1 MKKSILLIAGLTLL
15 LFAWTNTALAADKIG
30 FINMQTIIQNSNA
43 GKKAAEDFKKLF
55 ARKQE
60 NIKSMENEVKKLKD
74 ELDKQGAVMTASA
87 RGDKE
92 TAYQR
97 KMRDYQILVD
107 DTNKELQKRDQEYS
121 QQLIPEI
128 LKVVRAIAEKEKYT
142 VIMDISTMP
151 LPYFDKAGDISKKVI
166 DDFNKTSG
174 AKKVSLA
181 EDHEKKHCGN
191 SRPGGRRGCG
201 RRPEADRRYPSDRGG
216 GRGRSDVCLQSEVF
230 QVAQNHARGGDPR
243 PSGNRRAG

>member
-1 MKKSILLIAGLTLL
+1 MLLIAGLTLL

-166 DDFNKTSG
+166 DDFNKASG
-174 AKKVSLA
+174 AKK
-181 EDHEKKHCGN
+181 
-191 SRPGGRRGCG
+191 
-201 RRPEADRRYPSDRGG
+201 
-216 GRGRSDVCLQSEVF
+216 
-230 QVAQNHARGGDPR
+230 
-243 PSGNRRAG
+243 

>member
-151 LPYFDKAGDISKKVI
+151 LPYFDKANDISKKVI
-166 DDFNKTSG
+166 DDFNKASG
-174 AKKVSLA
+174 AKK
-181 EDHEKKHCGN
+181 
-191 SRPGGRRGCG
+191 
-201 RRPEADRRYPSDRGG
+201 
-216 GRGRSDVCLQSEVF
+216 
-230 QVAQNHARGGDPR
+230 
-243 PSGNRRAG
+243 

>member
-1 MKKSILLIAGLTLL
+1 LIAGLTLL

-166 DDFNKTSG
+166 DDFNKASG
-174 AKKVSLA
+174 AKK
-181 EDHEKKHCGN
+181 
-191 SRPGGRRGCG
+191 
-201 RRPEADRRYPSDRGG
+201 
-216 GRGRSDVCLQSEVF
+216 
-230 QVAQNHARGGDPR
+230 
-243 PSGNRRAG
+243 